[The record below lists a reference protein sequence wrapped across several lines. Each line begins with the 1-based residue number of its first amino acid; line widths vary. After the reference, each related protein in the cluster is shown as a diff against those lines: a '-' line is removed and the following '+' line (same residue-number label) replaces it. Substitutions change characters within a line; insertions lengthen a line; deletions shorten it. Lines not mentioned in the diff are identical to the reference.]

1 MKYKKPV
8 TSFSEDCCG
17 ETGLPV
23 SRQVVV
29 QHSSSYV
36 HGVCALAD
44 NDAVV
49 WQQLG
54 NMMEDGVV
62 VHGHSWLEGKAL
74 WMNRTISV
82 SVYNIPVKLFDLN

>member
-1 MKYKKPV
+1 M
-8 TSFSEDCCG
+8 
-17 ETGLPV
+17 

-29 QHSSSYV
+29 QHSSSDV

-54 NMMEDGVV
+54 NMMEDCVV
-62 VHGHSWLEGKAL
+62 VHGHS
-74 WMNRTISV
+74 
-82 SVYNIPVKLFDLN
+82 

>member
-1 MKYKKPV
+1 MKYKKPA
-8 TSFSEDCCG
+8 TSLSEDRCG

-36 HGVCALAD
+36 HGVCALTD
-44 NDAVV
+44 DDAVV

-54 NMMEDGVV
+54 NMMEDCVV
-62 VHGHSWLEGKAL
+62 VHGHS
-74 WMNRTISV
+74 
-82 SVYNIPVKLFDLN
+82 

>member
-1 MKYKKPV
+1 MKREKP
-8 TSFSEDCCG
+8 TMSSEDSCG

-23 SRQVVV
+23 SRQVVA

-54 NMMEDGVV
+54 NMMEDCVV
-62 VHGHSWLEGKAL
+62 VHGHSCLQGKAL
-74 WMNRTISV
+74 WMNGTMSV
-82 SVYNIPVKLFDLN
+82 IVSLQHPCQTF